1 MHTMKAIKLVL
12 IPVLG
17 LLTIAALL
25 AYFLLSNLDDIVK
38 RIVEDVGSQVTRTK
52 VSLESVHIDLKTG
65 TGKLSGLTIAN
76 PVGYDSAYALQ
87 LDTILVGIDLESLSG
102 PVIVITEATVDGARL
117 IAEQKGE
124 KTNLTELLDK
134 VEAAS
139 KRSGAKPAQPQEED
153 APSDVRLMLE
163 NFAFVNTS
171 VTIITEKLGEKT
183 LQLPD
188 VQSGNIGDKETGLT
202 PEQLANELLRSVIRQ
217 VKKATGDYLEEL
229 AKDKLKDKL
238 KEKLKKDVEK
248 KLEGLKS
255 LFK

>member
-1 MHTMKAIKLVL
+1 MKAIKLVL

-17 LLTIAALL
+17 LVAIAAVL

-117 IAEQKGE
+117 IAEQKGA
-124 KTNLTELLDK
+124 KTNLTELLNE

-229 AKDKLKDKL
+229 AKDKLK
-238 KEKLKKDVEK
+238 EKLKKDVEK
-248 KLEGLKS
+248 KMERLKS
-255 LFK
+255 LFKRSD